1 MVGQS
6 SPRKSPFRNA
16 QHHLKGRV
24 ILLTIETKRGDKMV
38 SVQFSHMLNRG
49 DELWIIFKRQPAFI
63 DSGNW
68 RVDND

>member
-24 ILLTIETKRGDKMV
+24 ILLSIETKRGGKMV
-38 SVQFSHMLNRG
+38 SVQFSHTLDRG
-49 DELWIIFKRQPAFI
+49 DEFWIILKRQPVFI
-63 DSGNW
+63 DSSNW
-68 RVDND
+68 RVDSD